1 MLLQYKIVTSTLF
14 SVHMLQVSKL
24 IKVFINWLIL
34 GANKRSKM
42 LFPIFQMSLRARFVF
57 SLIFFSFFM
66 TNYPRK
72 FQRTSK
78 LISRLALSIRTLL
91 TLSRTPFGT
100 HLKWNK
106 LMTDVKRLRNVWV
119 LVRAIWRT
127 FDILFI
133 YKSFNALF
141 NHSDRRCE
149 SNFRL
154 TQHLKQQNYI

>member
-42 LFPIFQMSLRARFVF
+42 LFPIFQMLMRARFF
-57 SLIFFSFFM
+57 LHWCFSFFFYQLSSKILM
-66 TNYPRK
+66 IVQTN
-72 FQRTSK
+72 S
-78 LISRLALSIRTLL
+78 LASPIRALL
-91 TLSRTPFGT
+91 TFNITPFGR
-100 HLKWNK
+100 HLEWNK
-106 LMTDVKRLRNVWV
+106 LVTDVKRLRNVWV
-119 LVRAIWRT
+119 LVCAICRT

-133 YKSFNALF
+133 YQSFNALL
-141 NHSDRRCE
+141 NHSNRRCE

-154 TQHLKQQNYI
+154 TQHLK